1 MKLPVVKEWSGLIN
15 KRHIWSV
22 LIPTYV
28 AVL

>member
-15 KRHIWSV
+15 KYIWSV

-28 AVL
+28 AVF